1 MDLKNFKPGTYKR
14 QGDYKALSPTRINK
28 AWVCTDPY
36 IHVLLEEANRLLGE
50 LNAFSRIVPNVDLFI
65 RMHIV
70 KEATQSSRIEGTK
83 TEIVD
88 ALRDKESLAPE
99 KHDDWQEV
107 QNYIEATEQAIKQ
120 LKKLPVCSRLLTSAH
135 KTLMQGVRGEGKAPG
150 EFRKVQNW
158 IGGRTPKD
166 AVHVPP
172 IASEVSDLM
181 SDLES
186 FLNNSEIDVPH
197 LFKIAMGHYQF
208 ETIHPFLDGNGRT
221 GRLLIV
227 LYLIQNG
234 LLLYPTLYLSDY
246 LEKKRREY
254 FDCLSG
260 VRSSGGMTRWL
271 IFFLGAVIETCK
283 SGCKTFERILVL
295 RNEVDEE
302 ILNAGSRGTKVNI
315 LFRAFFQNP
324 VLELTNK
331 SQLEG
336 IPNRTLRRLVD
347 EYVEKGFLVE
357 LSGKLRDRTFV
368 FKRYLDLFKI
378 EGK

>member
-1 MDLKNFKPGTYKR
+1 MDLKNFKPGIYNK
-14 QGDYKALSPTRINK
+14 QGDYKALSPTKVNI
-28 AWVCTDPY
+28 AWICTDPY
-36 IHVLLEEANRLLGE
+36 THVLLEEANRLLGE

-70 KEATQSSRIEGTK
+70 KEATQSSRIEGTR

-88 ALRDKESLAPE
+88 ALMDKGSLAPE
-99 KHDDWQEV
+99 KQDDWQEV
-107 QNYIEATEQAIKQ
+107 QNYIEATEQAIKR
-120 LKKLPVCSRLLTSAH
+120 LKKLPVCSRLITSAH

-158 IGGRTPKD
+158 IGGRSPAE

-172 IASEVSDLM
+172 IAREVPGLM
-181 SDLES
+181 SDLEL
-186 FLNNSEIDVPH
+186 FLNNSEIHVPH
-197 LFKIAMGHYQF
+197 LLRIAIGHYQF

-260 VRSSGGMTRWL
+260 V
-271 IFFLGAVIETCK
+271 
-283 SGCKTFERILVL
+283 
-295 RNEVDEE
+295 
-302 ILNAGSRGTKVNI
+302 
-315 LFRAFFQNP
+315 
-324 VLELTNK
+324 
-331 SQLEG
+331 
-336 IPNRTLRRLVD
+336 
-347 EYVEKGFLVE
+347 
-357 LSGKLRDRTFV
+357 
-368 FKRYLDLFKI
+368 
-378 EGK
+378 

>member
-1 MDLKNFKPGTYKR
+1 MDLKNFKPGIYNK
-14 QGDYKALSPTRINK
+14 QGDYKSLSPTKVNI
-28 AWVCTDPY
+28 AWICTDPY
-36 IHVLLEEANRLLGE
+36 THVLLEEANRLLGE

-70 KEATQSSRIEGTK
+70 KEATQSSRIEGTR

-88 ALRDKESLAPE
+88 ALMDKGSLAPE
-99 KHDDWQEV
+99 KQDDWQEV
-107 QNYIEATEQAIKQ
+107 RNYIEATEQAIKQ

-135 KTLMQGVRGEGKAPG
+135 KTLMRGVRGEGKAPG

-158 IGGRTPKD
+158 IGGRSPAE

-172 IASEVSDLM
+172 IASEVPGLM
-181 SDLES
+181 SDLEL
-186 FLNNSEIDVPH
+186 FLNNSEIHVPH
-197 LFKIAMGHYQF
+197 LLRIAIGHYQF

-260 VRSSGGMTRWL
+260 VRSSGGMERWV
-271 IFFLGAVIETCK
+271 IFFLGAIIETCK
-283 SGCKTFERILVL
+283 AGCKTFEKILVL
-295 RNEVDEE
+295 RNQVDEE
-302 ILNAGSRGTKVNI
+302 IRLAGSRGVKINM
-315 LFRAFFQNP
+315 LFHALYRNP
-324 VLELTNK
+324 IIELGRESAVEGL
-331 SQLEG
+331 SQ
-336 IPNRTLRRLVD
+336 RTLSRLVEEFVD
-347 EYVEKGFLVE
+347 RGYLVE
-357 LSGKLRDRTFV
+357 LSGKHRFRSYA
-368 FKRYLDLFKI
+368 FKRYLDLFKANSS
-378 EGK
+378 